1 MYVTMY
7 VRTYVCTCIHT
18 SIALHAEVIE
28 LQATEEGKLRGSAGN
43 EKSDKSGGRP
53 PRVTN
58 SLI

>member
-1 MYVTMY
+1 MY
-7 VRTYVCTCIHT
+7 VRTYVCMCIHT

-43 EKSDKSGGRP
+43 EKSDKRGGRP